1 MHWSKV
7 QSLSGGSSHCWPCG
21 PCWFLQAFHVPNGVS
36 VEIHFRISSDTKWYT
51 HIHTYTNIYKLDGAY
66 TIRHVVYTI
75 SLRTLRTLGHTTYPT
90 YTNIS
95 NLKVCPNVLNDPTA
109 DLNFEFHWSIFCRIL
124 LLDLDGEARLSK
136 GNSPGGKSQIQKR
149 DGIGWLGYHQYLVG
163 GWPTPLKNMKVSW
176 DDYSKDMEKQ
186 KMFQTTNHQYSFFKS
201 TFFISSCCTPNFRD
215 QQSCAWP
222 TQDMTVALWICQVL
236 WSFGGRHAS
245 LGRRWDPRLFAG
257 SAEIKKGGKHVGI

>member
-51 HIHTYTNIYKLDGAY
+51 HVHTYTNIYKLDGAY

-163 GWPTPLKNMKVSW
+163 GWPTPLKNVKVSW

-186 KMFQTTNHQYSFFKS
+186 KMFQTTNQGKFDLWNMIIDLSYMIYVMKTFWVIIMIYVWLRDFPMIYGVIYVVHLYSYY
-201 TFFISSCCTPNFRD
+201 
-215 QQSCAWP
+215 
-222 TQDMTVALWICQVL
+222 M
-236 WSFGGRHAS
+236 
-245 LGRRWDPRLFAG
+245 
-257 SAEIKKGGKHVGI
+257 